1 MRGLHGT
8 SENEGPVSRSPPPSR
23 CPCNTFSE
31 PVLREADLPP
41 SPASMRKHHHMD
53 VGRHHP
59 HTPDCCR
66 TVRRENWQ
74 NGCLEI
80 LLRGAGWGAGPGGW
94 WTGKGTPHMRRIR
107 V

>member
-8 SENEGPVSRSPPPSR
+8 SENEGPCLPVPTAIPLPLQYLFR
-23 CPCNTFSE
+23 T
-31 PVLREADLPP
+31 VLREADPPP

-66 TVRRENWQ
+66 TVPRENCQ

-80 LLRGAGWGAGPGGW
+80 LLRGAG
-94 WTGKGTPHMRRIR
+94 
-107 V
+107 